1 MSRFTLGWTWPDNW
15 HNIGGYCIL
24 SPIIRLFVSSVE
36 LVCIYFLMD
45 PSCQTVNETP
55 LLSFYLL
62 KNWQS
67 HKAKSISPWLR
78 FIFLERGEKFRRFV
92 FLQYFGNL
100 MINVLSWGEG
110 GATAQLREYI
120 SSLWWPWLALFSN
133 QNLDLK
139 FPIKF
144 TLNPIFNTKLGKNKP
159 AKNTH
164 MKKKNIHQWG

>member
-1 MSRFTLGWTWPDNW
+1 MRKWIRGVICSSLISIRWWQSGKVSNRSSVSRHSTSGLCQGSRFTLGWTWPDNW
-15 HNIGGYCIL
+15 HNIGGYCIW
-24 SPIIRLFVSSVE
+24 SPIIRLFVSSVG
-36 LVCIYFLMD
+36 LFCIYFLID
-45 PSCQTVNETP
+45 PPCQTVNETP

-110 GATAQLREYI
+110 EATAQLREYI

-133 QNLDLK
+133 
-139 FPIKF
+139 
-144 TLNPIFNTKLGKNKP
+144 
-159 AKNTH
+159 
-164 MKKKNIHQWG
+164 